1 MSLISLYTSMMGI
14 YSPWGVK
21 ELDTTKQL
29 NNNSNDN
36 NKSKNVVYIKV

>member
-1 MSLISLYTSMMGI
+1 MMGMLQ
-14 YSPWGVK
+14 SMGCQ

-36 NKSKNVVYIKV
+36 NKSKNVVHSKI